1 MVLEEE
7 RVYESLELQKM
18 MEEELLSLDKPLPKE
33 EESRKGVRCST
44 PRASIPKIFKCFP
57 IQTLKLVS
65 RRQV

>member
-18 MEEELLSLDKPLPKE
+18 MEEELLPLDKPLPKE

-44 PRASIPKIFKCFP
+44 PRASIPKIF
-57 IQTLKLVS
+57 
-65 RRQV
+65 